1 MKVNQVLCGNSIEIM
16 ENFDANS
23 IDALVTDGPYGWGFM
38 GADWDKFTSKEYQN
52 FCFEWGSKAI
62 EILKPGAY
70 CLSFS
75 APKKYHRMACGLEDA
90 GFKIKDMINWVFG
103 CLSEDT
109 EILTLKGWEHYHKSI
124 FKSPI
129 LCYDNEK
136 NSYIFDKPKRVYIY
150 QNKYPAYR
158 IKSDFT
164 DQIVSRNHR
173 CLIERKGRLVFQR
186 AETLQPE
193 ENIPFLEGLQ
203 DLPETIYNL
212 QSHTSEKKQ
221 DLLKRVF
228 IQEDKKGKKKQYKA
242 NRTAQR
248 KEKSYL
254 CGMWERILPKYKA
267 FKKSK
272 TAMLFSTLQ
281 WCFKRR
287 RLEEIC
293 SSWKE
298 RMDRGK
304 HEKLSQE
311 NERSKQS
318 RLERWNNLLQNK
330 GKLYW
335 SKICSMSKRI
345 LIYGSK
351 GWLCNGTPLN
361 YSSTLTSLPYSAR
374 SSSSHRS
381 RSFKQPNKKSKTI
394 QKQYKAQVIR
404 RTRAKIQEIEY
415 YGKIWCVKVS
425 TGAFVA
431 RRNGKI
437 FITGNSGFPKNLD
450 ISKAID
456 KYYGIE
462 NEREVIGTRYRH
474 GGGKKDQYMQMTAD
488 PKVKITEPVTLEAKQ
503 WDGWGTGLKPGHE
516 DIVLAQKPYEGTY
529 AKNILKWG
537 VGALNINACRID
549 YIKEKEIDSRIYN
562 QEKNITRG
570 HHENA
575 TIKYAPDGN
584 EFPMYKTQKGR
595 WPSNVILD
603 PISAEMLDQ
612 QSGISKGGTPKHNRE
627 IKRKGF
633 SGNGPFNDLSCGF
646 DVNKCKGL
654 ANFGDKGGASRFFY
668 CAKTHVN
675 ERNAGCEDL
684 YWEKINDN
692 FKKITKKQYNLL
704 PAKKRAK
711 DNPISTLKPINL
723 MRYLVRLVTPPNG
736 TVLDLFAGSGT
747 TGIACIIEEFNYIL
761 IEKRKCFAEIIIPKR
776 LKWWEEPNH
785 WEKLKD
791 HPLLPKIQIKINK
804 KQNVSL
810 DTWA

>member
-16 ENFDANS
+16 ENFEKNS
-23 IDALVTDGPYGWGFM
+23 IDSLVGDGPYGIGFL
-38 GADWDKFTSKEYQN
+38 GSAWDKFTSKEYQD

-75 APKKYHRMACGLEDA
+75 APRKYHRMVCGLEDA
-90 GFKIKDMINWVFG
+90 GFLIKDM
-103 CLSEDT
+103 
-109 EILTLKGWEHYHKSI
+109 
-124 FKSPI
+124 
-129 LCYDNEK
+129 
-136 NSYIFDKPKRVYIY
+136 
-150 QNKYPAYR
+150 
-158 IKSDFT
+158 
-164 DQIVSRNHR
+164 
-173 CLIERKGRLVFQR
+173 
-186 AETLQPE
+186 
-193 ENIPFLEGLQ
+193 
-203 DLPETIYNL
+203 
-212 QSHTSEKKQ
+212 
-221 DLLKRVF
+221 
-228 IQEDKKGKKKQYKA
+228 
-242 NRTAQR
+242 
-248 KEKSYL
+248 
-254 CGMWERILPKYKA
+254 
-267 FKKSK
+267 
-272 TAMLFSTLQ
+272 
-281 WCFKRR
+281 
-287 RLEEIC
+287 
-293 SSWKE
+293 
-298 RMDRGK
+298 
-304 HEKLSQE
+304 
-311 NERSKQS
+311 
-318 RLERWNNLLQNK
+318 
-330 GKLYW
+330 
-335 SKICSMSKRI
+335 
-345 LIYGSK
+345 
-351 GWLCNGTPLN
+351 
-361 YSSTLTSLPYSAR
+361 LPYM
-374 SSSSHRS
+374 
-381 RSFKQPNKKSKTI
+381 
-394 QKQYKAQVIR
+394 
-404 RTRAKIQEIEY
+404 
-415 YGKIWCVKVS
+415 YG
-425 TGAFVA
+425 TG
-431 RRNGKI
+431 I
-437 FITGNSGFPKNLD
+437 PKNLD

-456 KYYGIE
+456 KYFGKE
-462 NEREVIGTRYRH
+462 NEREVIGIRYRH

-503 WDGWGTGLKPGHE
+503 WDGWGTGLNPGHE

-562 QEKNITRG
+562 QEKNISRG
-570 HHENA
+570 HHEDA

-633 SGNGPFNDLSCGF
+633 SGNGPFNDFSCGF

-668 CAKTHVN
+668 CAKAHVN

-711 DNPISTLKPINL
+711 GNPISTLKPINL